1 MKVFVFNGMASS
13 GKTSIE
19 NEIVEII
26 SEENLNKEGII
37 CSIIDYVKDIA
48 AYAGW
53 EGTKNIAD
61 RKFLSQLKDILTEW
75 NDSPFKEITGL
86 IEDCERLNSQAHPKD
101 YIFFIDM
108 RESKDIERMRMY
120 CFEKKIPFKAVIV
133 RRRDVEGIEYGNH
146 ADDEVFN
153 YPYDIVIENNGT
165 IGDLA
170 DSARTFYEE
179 YIR

>member
-1 MKVFVFNGMASS
+1 MKVFIFNGIARS

-19 NEIVEII
+19 NEIAELI
-26 SEENLNKEGII
+26 SDENSNREAII

-48 AYAGW
+48 SYAGW
-53 EGTKNIAD
+53 EGSKNIAD

-86 IEDCERLNSQAHPKD
+86 IEDCERLNNKENPRD

-108 RESKDIERMRMY
+108 REPKDIERMRMY
-120 CFEKKIPFKAVIV
+120 CFENKIPFNAVIV
-133 RRRDVEGIEYGNH
+133 RRHEVEGIEYGNH

-170 DSARTFYEE
+170 DSAITFYKE

>member
-1 MKVFVFNGMASS
+1 MKVFIFNGIARS

-19 NEIVEII
+19 NEIAELI
-26 SEENLNKEGII
+26 SNENSNREAII

-53 EGTKNIAD
+53 EGSKNIAD

-86 IEDCERLNSQAHPKD
+86 IEDCERLNNKENPRD

-108 RESKDIERMRMY
+108 REPKDIERMRMY
-120 CFEKKIPFKAVIV
+120 CFENKIPFNAVIV
-133 RRRDVEGIEYGNH
+133 RRHEVEGIEYGNH

-170 DSARTFYEE
+170 DSAITFYKE